1 MKPETA
7 FSREGFHSTALSTMQ
22 PAAVKMEGREEGR
35 EGRKERG
42 KGGWEK
48 GGKKDGGKQGQ
59 GREEG
64 ERKTGLERGRRR
76 GRGRG
81 KKDDLQCE
89 SGAWVLLTG
98 TRARYYLSALVSS
111 SENGLTGSTSY
122 LVRIRLNM

>member
-48 GGKKDGGKQGQ
+48 GGKKEGGKQGQ

-81 KKDDLQCE
+81 KKDDL
-89 SGAWVLLTG
+89 GARVLLTG

>member
-42 KGGWEK
+42 EGGWEK
-48 GGKKDGGKQGQ
+48 GGKKEGGKQGQ

-81 KKDDLQCE
+81 KKDDL
-89 SGAWVLLTG
+89 GARVLLTG

-111 SENGLTGSTSY
+111 SENGLTGSPSY